1 LISYQTPGDIVIY
14 FGLGSALGFVIGAIF
29 AGSMILSQPAQR
41 QRFAT
46 AIESLRQQQNG

>member
-1 LISYQTPGDIVIY
+1 LISYHTPGDTVLY
-14 FGLGSALGFVIGAIF
+14 FGIGSALGFVIGAIF